1 MISFASCDWGTSTF
15 RLRLPPGVRPREIRN
30 QSGVASL
37 ANRGGDRAQGF
48 RDTLNQAR
56 SALSIPTEMPI
67 LISGMAS
74 SSLGWKE
81 LPYAELPFALDGSDA
96 IWTDLGEHLYLISGA
111 RGATDM
117 MRGEETQALGVAAL
131 LGKTLPPEA
140 LLILPGTHSKHLT
153 LRNAQITEIRTFMT
167 GELFDLLMRQSVLR
181 HSTTPDATF
190 DATSFQDGVTATR
203 THSLIAK
210 LFRVRTRQVLD
221 HKDAES
227 NTSFLSGLL
236 IGTEL
241 AELAENK
248 HPLLVAATEPL
259 LQAYRLAVQVLDLP
273 TRVQFLDADQLT
285 ELGQAVL
292 LPQILQ
298 ASGGV

>member
-15 RLRLPPGVRPREIRN
+15 RLRLPLGVRPREIRN

-56 SALSIPTEMPI
+56 SALSIPTEIPI

-140 LLILPGTHSKHLT
+140 ILILPGTHSKHLT

-221 HKDAES
+221 HQDAES

-259 LQAYRLAVQVLDLP
+259 LQAYRLAVEVLDLP

-292 LPQILQ
+292 LPQILR
-298 ASGGV
+298 ASG

>member
-56 SALSIPTEMPI
+56 SALSIPTEIPI

-140 LLILPGTHSKHLT
+140 ILILPGTHSKHLT

-221 HKDAES
+221 HQDAES

-292 LPQILQ
+292 LPQILR
-298 ASGGV
+298 ASG

>member
-1 MISFASCDWGTSTF
+1 
-15 RLRLPPGVRPREIRN
+15 
-30 QSGVASL
+30 
-37 ANRGGDRAQGF
+37 
-48 RDTLNQAR
+48 
-56 SALSIPTEMPI
+56 
-67 LISGMAS
+67 
-74 SSLGWKE
+74 
-81 LPYAELPFALDGSDA
+81 
-96 IWTDLGEHLYLISGA
+96 
-111 RGATDM
+111 
-117 MRGEETQALGVAAL
+117 
-131 LGKTLPPEA
+131 
-140 LLILPGTHSKHLT
+140 
-153 LRNAQITEIRTFMT
+153 MT

-292 LPQILQ
+292 LPQILR
-298 ASGGV
+298 ASG

>member
-140 LLILPGTHSKHLT
+140 ILILPGTHSKHLT

-221 HKDAES
+221 HQDAES

-292 LPQILQ
+292 LPQILR
-298 ASGGV
+298 ASG

>member
-56 SALSIPTEMPI
+56 SALSIPTEIPI

-140 LLILPGTHSKHLT
+140 ILILPGTHSKHLT

-292 LPQILQ
+292 LPQILR
-298 ASGGV
+298 ASG

>member
-56 SALSIPTEMPI
+56 SALSIPTEIPI

-111 RGATDM
+111 RDAWRRNPSVRRRRASRKDLATGSHLDSSRDPFKTFNFKERSNNRNTNLHDRGA
-117 MRGEETQALGVAAL
+117 
-131 LGKTLPPEA
+131 
-140 LLILPGTHSKHLT
+140 
-153 LRNAQITEIRTFMT
+153 F
-167 GELFDLLMRQSVLR
+167 
-181 HSTTPDATF
+181 
-190 DATSFQDGVTATR
+190 
-203 THSLIAK
+203 
-210 LFRVRTRQVLD
+210 
-221 HKDAES
+221 
-227 NTSFLSGLL
+227 
-236 IGTEL
+236 
-241 AELAENK
+241 
-248 HPLLVAATEPL
+248 
-259 LQAYRLAVQVLDLP
+259 
-273 TRVQFLDADQLT
+273 
-285 ELGQAVL
+285 
-292 LPQILQ
+292 
-298 ASGGV
+298 

>member
-140 LLILPGTHSKHLT
+140 ILILPGTHSKHLT

-221 HKDAES
+221 HHDAES

-292 LPQILQ
+292 LPQILR
-298 ASGGV
+298 ASG

>member
-140 LLILPGTHSKHLT
+140 ILILPGTHSKHLT
-153 LRNAQITEIRTFMT
+153 LRNVQITEIRTFMT

-221 HKDAES
+221 HQDAES

-292 LPQILQ
+292 LPQILR
-298 ASGGV
+298 ASG